1 MIKNNEINYDD
12 LSNGTVVDG
21 KWVGRGIFDKLMN
34 VVNENINIQFND
46 GRITGAEYAEVYM
59 GSMQEVIRESVN
71 FMLQKK
77 VVEGNLIEQDINIEA
92 KEVAL
97 EQAKAKWA
105 IEEDIL
111 ENSKLLSDAEVN
123 YKTRIYDKELALKDA
138 QIYKLTKDS
147 DATDSQIAVAEA
159 NIALLNRQKEGF
171 DDNKHQKLFEAQMNA
186 WALMFSSGILTTKPR
201 IINDDKV
208 SALYDTLTS

>member
-12 LSNGTVVDG
+12 LSNGKVVDG

-46 GRITGAEYAEVYM
+46 GRITGAEYATVYM
-59 GSMQEVIRESVN
+59 GSIQEVIRESVA
-71 FMLQKK
+71 FILQKK

-92 KEVAL
+92 KEFAL

-111 ENSKLLSDAEVN
+111 ENSKLLGDIEVD
-123 YKTRIYDKELALKDA
+123 YKTQIYDKELALKDA

-147 DATDSQIAVAEA
+147 DAADSQIAVAEA
-159 NIALLNRQKEGF
+159 NIALLDRQREGF

-186 WALMFSSGILTTKPR
+186 WALMFSSGILTTKPD
-201 IINDDKV
+201 IISNE
-208 SALYDTLTS
+208 SATTLYNTLKS